1 MKKFFWTI
9 LVTIVMLLS
18 ITACIQSDVEQKGK
32 PSSVRTV
39 TAKLNLT
46 LEYPQGFDPSSIDR
60 YGVSVMN
67 ESGNVVY
74 ENYFSTAEISFTIK
88 TSPGLYTVKV
98 EAHTNGEK
106 KLEGTSQVS
115 IEKTGEY
122 NIVITLKSVQTGG
135 NNGSNY
141 QIIVDNESHT
151 VGRISY
157 IDVQVLKQN
166 GSPAQGVAVKFLCDG
181 QPVVDV
187 LTKQATVVTDSNGI
201 AKVAVLPATNN
212 SSDFQGLKEFLLVKS
227 SPTFCVDVGADGTC
241 EASFTVSFTSP
252 SWLFTM
258 WICADNNLEP
268 YASSDFSEMQNNN
281 PNVSVVAFFDGISQ
295 DRVMVLDELG
305 EWKTIHVFEQ
315 DFDSGDHKKLLEA
328 MNFAFGSF
336 DSSHR
341 ALILWDHGSAW
352 IYDSYYSETSETT
365 LSPQAIC
372 FDDTSRNAI
381 STRELKEALQNYT
394 GPNIDML
401 AMDACLMGSIEILY
415 ELKGLIDYVVA
426 SSFTVPAYGYD
437 YTFLSKIS
445 PTDSAHNVGVKIV
458 DAYKNFYSKLNQDL
472 SLAVYNMSKINDV
485 TNYVDSLAKRLVQI
499 MNNNLRNTIRSFYN
513 SLIKYDSF
521 LVDLND
527 FASKVISKISDSSA
541 RNYAGQIQNVLE
553 GFVVY
558 EYAKKSNKSIKNP
571 VSIFMPNDSKTLNK
585 YANDYNTLSFCRD
598 FDWADFLE
606 SWLQTGDVLY

>member
-1 MKKFFWTI
+1 MKKFCWTV
-9 LVTIVMLLS
+9 LVMVLTLLS

-39 TAKLNLT
+39 TAKLNVT
-46 LEYPQGFDPSSIDR
+46 LGYPQGFDPSSISG
-60 YGVSVMN
+60 YKVSVMN

-74 ENYFSTAEISFTIK
+74 ENYFNTADINFTIK

-98 EAHTNGEK
+98 EAYTNDEK
-106 KLEGTSQVS
+106 RLEGTSQVS
-115 IEKTGEY
+115 IEKTREY
-122 NIVITLKSVQTGG
+122 NVVITLKFAQTGG
-135 NNGSNY
+135 NNGSDY
-141 QIIVDNESHT
+141 QIIADNELHT
-151 VGRISY
+151 IGRIGY
-157 IDVQVLKQN
+157 IDVKVLNNN
-166 GSPAQGVAVKFLCDG
+166 GSPAQGVAVKFFCDD

-187 LTKQATVVTDSNGI
+187 LTKQDTAVTNSHGI

-212 SSDFQGLKEFLLVKS
+212 SSDFQGLKELLFVKS
-227 SPTFCVDVGADGTC
+227 SPTFRVDVGANGTY
-241 EASFTVSFTSP
+241 EASFTVNFSTP

-281 PNVSVVAFFDGISQ
+281 LNVSVVAFFDGISQ
-295 DRVMVLDELG
+295 DRVMVLDESG

-315 DFDSGDHKKLLEA
+315 DFDSGDHNKLLEA
-328 MNFAFGSF
+328 MKFTFGSL

-365 LSPQAIC
+365 FSPQAIC

-381 STRELKEALQNYT
+381 STKELKEALQNYT

-437 YTFLSKIS
+437 YTFLSRIS
-445 PTDSAHNVGVKIV
+445 PTDDAYNVGVKIV

-472 SLAVYNMSKINDV
+472 SLAVYGMGKINDV
-485 TNYVDSLAKRLVQI
+485 TDAVDSLAKRLVQI
-499 MNNNLRNTIRSFYN
+499 MNNNLRNTIRSFYS

-521 LVDLND
+521 LIDLND
-527 FASKVISKISDSSA
+527 FASKVISKISDSFA
-541 RNYAGQIQNVLE
+541 QNYAGQIQNALE
-553 GFVVY
+553 KSVVY
-558 EYAKKSNKSIKNP
+558 EYAKKSNKLIKNP
-571 VSIFMPNDSKTLNK
+571 VSIFMPNDSKTLIK
-585 YANDYNTLSFCRD
+585 YANDYNTLSFCQS

-606 SWLQTGDVLY
+606 SWLQTGNVLY